1 MGVYAPFETTKTMP
15 TDSLEMLKRLL
26 IPVAIG
32 LTIASCGGVGGGG
45 GGGGGSAESNY
56 PGYVEFHVERD
67 SLDSGDLTDITATV
81 ADINHDGV
89 FLKFHYP
96 SSLAYRS
103 DTAIMHSGDAD
114 SWTVTAP
121 FDSATN
127 GTDKYL
133 VFRVSRPPEDQTN
146 RVSIGFTLR
155 AVSGD
160 PSAYVEVELDNNDP
174 SIPDNLEFSDSYP
187 QFSSDDRWNISIAGP
202 AAPTP
207 TPAATGAATPATT
220 ATPLK

>member
-1 MGVYAPFETTKTMP
+1 MP
-15 TDSLEMLKRLL
+15 AESLEILKRLL

-32 LTIASCGGVGGGG
+32 LTIASCGGGGGG
-45 GGGGGSAESNY
+45 GGEAESNY

-81 ADINHDGV
+81 LDINRDGV

-96 SSLAYRS
+96 ASLAYRS
-103 DTAIMHSGDAD
+103 GSAIMHSGDAE
-114 SWTVTAP
+114 SWTTVTP
-121 FDSATN
+121 FDAATV

-133 VFRVSRPPEDQTN
+133 VFRVSRPPEDDNNQ
-146 RVSIGFTLR
+146 VSIGFTLR

-174 SIPDNLEFSDSYP
+174 SIPDELEFNDSYP
-187 QFSSDDRWNISIAGP
+187 QFSSDDRWNISISGP
-202 AAPTP
+202 PAPTP
-207 TPAATGAATPATT
+207 TPVATGSATPAATGTPA
-220 ATPLK
+220 K